1 MPRERQKSIPARRGG
16 KPVAEPK
23 PLKSK
28 DVKPTPA
35 KSKEAAPF
43 WETKTLS
50 EMTKREWESLCDGCG
65 KCCLHKYEYE
75 DTGEIDHTNVACR
88 YLDLNKCNCTQY
100 KRRHELV
107 DDCIALSAKM
117 VGNLSWLPVTC
128 AYRRLDEGKTLPKWH
143 PLITGDPDSV
153 RRAGIS
159 VGGKIISEDDVDDP
173 EDYIVDWIK

>member
-1 MPRERQKSIPARRGG
+1 
-16 KPVAEPK
+16 
-23 PLKSK
+23 
-28 DVKPTPA
+28 
-35 KSKEAAPF
+35 
-43 WETKTLS
+43 
-50 EMTKREWESLCDGCG
+50 MTKREWESLCDGCG

-107 DDCIALSAKM
+107 EDCIALTAKM

-143 PLITGDPDSV
+143 PLITGDP
-153 RRAGIS
+153 R
-159 VGGKIISEDDVDDP
+159 SE
-173 EDYIVDWIK
+173 EHTSELQSLMRNSYAAFCLKKKKQHTNT